1 MGTWKR
7 CGIAA
12 AALLISSDAI
22 RIGGDMDEEVLRV
35 EETPQDAPQALET
48 PEAEAARLKGLLK
61 PFPEDSLAQD
71 PEKKKKK
78 EKKKEED
85 DDSLAEDPEKKK
97 KKEKKKEEDDED
109 SLLED
114 PEKKKKKE
122 KKEEDDED
130 SLAED

>member
-109 SLLED
+109 SLMNSLLEEELEEED
-114 PEKKKKKE
+114 PE
-122 KKEEDDED
+122 D
-130 SLAED
+130 SL